1 MSITD
6 NLLASLPNQSLP
18 RLEQFDR
25 FWTNYRLSPESINSL
40 VSQNSGQLVNIDY
53 DVAIAGGTL
62 GIVIAYALQK
72 LGWRVIVIEKGILQ
86 GRIQEWNI
94 SRKELEILEELELL
108 TSSELESA
116 IATEYNP
123 SRIGFKGG
131 KDIWVR
137 DVLNLGV
144 SPIIL
149 LDLFKQKK

>member
-62 GIVIAYALQK
+62 GIVLAYALQK
-72 LGWRVIVIEKGILQ
+72 LGWRVVVIEYL
-86 GRIQEWNI
+86 
-94 SRKELEILEELELL
+94 
-108 TSSELESA
+108 
-116 IATEYNP
+116 P
-123 SRIGFKGG
+123 
-131 KDIWVR
+131 
-137 DVLNLGV
+137 
-144 SPIIL
+144 
-149 LDLFKQKK
+149 